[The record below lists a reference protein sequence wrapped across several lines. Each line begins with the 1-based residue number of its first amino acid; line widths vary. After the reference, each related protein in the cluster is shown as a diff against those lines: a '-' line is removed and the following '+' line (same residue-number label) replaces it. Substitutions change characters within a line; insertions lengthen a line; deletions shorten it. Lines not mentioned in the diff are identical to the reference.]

1 MKLSYGEAEKDRIS
15 FYTKKN
21 SVTAI
26 RNEDGNISLKIKN
39 EGKDFFEI
47 IALLGMVYYTFSF
60 FKLLLFIPFIKNNH
74 LDMVAYFL
82 PLIAGALLMVLKI
95 IDGRKSEGIECLRN
109 HAAEHMVLAAYRALG
124 KVPTLAE
131 AKRFSRISKSCGI
144 TIYTAYITNQIIGF
158 IIYYYTNLVIIPE
171 LLVLVA
177 TFFLHRY
184 FPFNLIGLLIQFI
197 ATKKPN
203 DSNIE
208 LAIAA
213 ISTLENQENSEEI
226 SSANA
231 DNTSKN

>member
-1 MKLSYGEAEKDRIS
+1 LKLSYGEAEKDRIS

-39 EGKDFFEI
+39 EGKIFFEI
-47 IALLGMVYYTFSF
+47 IVPLGIIFYMFSF
-60 FKLLLFIPFIKNNH
+60 FKLLLYVPFMKNNH
-74 LDMVAYFL
+74 LDVVCYFL

-109 HAAEHMVLAAYRALG
+109 HAAEHMVLAAYRSLG
-124 KVPTLAE
+124 RVPTLVE
-131 AKRFSRISKSCGI
+131 AKRFPRISKSCGI

-171 LLVLVA
+171 LLVVVS

-197 ATKKPN
+197 TTKKPN

-208 LAIAA
+208 LARVD
-213 ISTLENQENSEEI
+213 IST
-226 SSANA
+226 
-231 DNTSKN
+231 